1 MTTVPKPKNRRK
13 RDDQLGS
20 TVRRAHDTVQ
30 HQVTAAKAPA
40 PKKQDKAQQK
50 KTKRGVDKPGWQT
63 TEFWAAT
70 MTAGVTVLNASDA
83 LPEKIPTQNILGMI
97 TMAVIYAIARTIA
110 KVVAARRGP

>member
-1 MTTVPKPKNRRK
+1 MTTVPKPKRRK
-13 RDDQLGS
+13 RADDQL
-20 TVRRAHDTVQ
+20 VNKPARRSHDSLRD
-30 HQVTAAKAPA
+30 QVAGAKAPA
-40 PKKQDKAQQK
+40 SKKIKAK
-50 KTKRGVDKPGWQT
+50 ETTRGVDKPGWQT